1 MKSLILTTLPA
12 TLPALVFLIGWS
24 FTVTSEDV
32 QTNKL
37 TGDWVYLTE
46 SVDENTFY
54 MDSKRISQRDQHVNF
69 WTLNDYPKR
78 SEFGDMSSES
88 YWQGDC
94 DLFLIQLV
102 NVKFYLQ
109 PMGEGTAEDHGFE
122 LDDNWESPPPKSIMK
137 ASLKAACDFS
147 GKQLA
152 ISGVHF
158 SLDEGEVKNPI

>member
-1 MKSLILTTLPA
+1 MKSLILTTLPF
-12 TLPALVFLIGWS
+12 LLLLIGWS
-24 FTVTSEDV
+24 FTVTSKDGQTV
-32 QTNKL
+32 QTNEL
-37 TGDWVYLTE
+37 TSDWAYVTE
-46 SVDENTFY
+46 SVNGYTFY

-78 SEFGDMSSES
+78 DELGNMSSES

-94 DLFLIQLV
+94 DLFRIQRV

-122 LDDNWESPPPKSIMK
+122 LDDNWKSPHPESVM
-137 ASLKAACDFS
+137 AFSLKAACDFS

-158 SLDEGEVKNPI
+158 SLDEGEVENPI